1 VTPGFTTWDALDHID
16 GAALLII
23 DSPANREPYVA
34 AVVNELAARARG
46 GLYVIAP
53 SSWRDWLKTSKVPDG
68 HVRFAVDSQ
77 GRDLEL
83 IYFLE
88 TPEAIAWVCDRR
100 FAVVV
105 GAEPHSLYN
114 DEVKPLLE
122 QRLALLIGDGC
133 LLTHALPERGVYL
146 FDLVGLIE
154 RFGREPK
161 RDAYLAWSRALVE
174 DLHALWVQRGRPEAV
189 DDPDRSQVIERLVA
203 HLGRP
208 TFDYDETG
216 PIPFRRDEGT
226 AEPTAGFVGHLRD
239 VIRDRD
245 ARLLQLEADRD
256 RILAERNEA
265 VDARDRTIEDL
276 RKELGAPFSRLRRR
290 LSGR

>member
-1 VTPGFTTWDALDHID
+1 MTPGFTTWDALDRID
-16 GAALLII
+16 GAVLLIV
-23 DSPANREPYVA
+23 DSPIDRGSYVA
-34 AVVNELAARARG
+34 AVIDEFEARARG
-46 GLYVIAP
+46 GFYVVAP
-53 SSWRDWLKTSKVPDG
+53 SSWREWLSRSKVPAANI
-68 HVRFAVDSQ
+68 RFAVDSQ

-88 TPEAIAWVCDRR
+88 TPEAIKWVCDRR
-100 FAVVV
+100 FALVA

-114 DEVKPLLE
+114 DEVKALLE
-122 QRLALLIGDGC
+122 QRVALLIGDGY

-146 FDLVGLIE
+146 FDLAGLIE

-189 DDPDRSQVIERLVA
+189 DDPDRSQVIERLAA

-216 PIPFRRDEGT
+216 PIPFRRDEGP

-245 ARLLQLEADRD
+245 SRLLQLEADRD

-276 RKELGAPFSRLRRR
+276 RKELGAPLSRLRRR

>member
-1 VTPGFTTWDALDHID
+1 
-16 GAALLII
+16 
-23 DSPANREPYVA
+23 
-34 AVVNELAARARG
+34 
-46 GLYVIAP
+46 
-53 SSWRDWLKTSKVPDG
+53 
-68 HVRFAVDSQ
+68 
-77 GRDLEL
+77 
-83 IYFLE
+83 
-88 TPEAIAWVCDRR
+88 
-100 FAVVV
+100 
-105 GAEPHSLYN
+105 
-114 DEVKPLLE
+114 
-122 QRLALLIGDGC
+122 
-133 LLTHALPERGVYL
+133 
-146 FDLVGLIE
+146 
-154 RFGREPK
+154 
-161 RDAYLAWSRALVE
+161 
-174 DLHALWVQRGRPEAV
+174 
-189 DDPDRSQVIERLVA
+189 VIERLVA